1 MNANVVKYFYD
12 FLSCCL
18 KTLFGLTKIDC
29 YFYDLKFINMAD
41 IVNKDYPCSQKD
53 LYSVLETAWGN
64 YSVHLARFT
73 AYKAL
78 YTLPFK
84 TSALSAIASAKALPD
99 DDARSGA
106 SELLH
111 IGLVNMGKICLQNFQ
126 FLKGY
131 IDSAFTDPAVQKVQ
145 YVIAGQ
151 NSYRDASRGDW
162 ESMVSLNT
170 SAKNYL
176 ANATNV
182 TSLTAN
188 NNMPATFV
196 ATQKTASDNFDVQYN
211 NFKLAEE
218 TSVETATKIKAN
230 NAIYHAGISML
241 SDGQKIFMNEPEIL
255 TKFVFS
261 NLLALINPPVAGI
274 KGTINEAV
282 TNAVITNGRISAQ
295 RDGFPSDDVPV
306 DVNGDFGMQLKEG
319 HYKIAVGA
327 DGYVEQIFDM
337 DLKLTG
343 YKTLNVSLVKVV

>member
-1 MNANVVKYFYD
+1 
-12 FLSCCL
+12 
-18 KTLFGLTKIDC
+18 
-29 YFYDLKFINMAD
+29 MAD

-64 YSVHLARFT
+64 NGVHLARFT
-73 AYKAL
+73 AFKAL

-84 TSALSAIASAKALPD
+84 TSALSAVAVAKALPD

-111 IGLVNMGKICLQNFQ
+111 IGLVAMGKVCLQNFQ

-131 IDSAFTDPAVQKVQ
+131 IDTAFTDPAVQKVQ

-151 NSYRDASRGDW
+151 NNYRDASRGDW

-176 ANATNV
+176 ANAGNV

-188 NNMPATFV
+188 NNMPAGFV
-196 ATQKTASDNFDVQYN
+196 ATQKTASDNFDLQYA
-211 NFKLAEE
+211 NFKMAEE
-218 TSVETATKIKAN
+218 TSVETANKIKAN
-230 NAIYHAGISML
+230 NLCYHAGISML
-241 SDGQKIFMNEPEIL
+241 KDAQVIFMNEPEIL

-274 KGTINEAV
+274 KGNIKEAV
-282 TNAVITNGRISAQ
+282 TNAVIGNAKIFAQ
-295 RDGFPSDDVPV
+295 RDGLPADEVPV
-306 DVNGDFGMQLKEG
+306 DVNGDFGHAIEG
-319 HYKIAVGA
+319 R
-327 DGYVEQIFDM
+327 
-337 DLKLTG
+337 
-343 YKTLNVSLVKVV
+343 TL

>member
-1 MNANVVKYFYD
+1 
-12 FLSCCL
+12 
-18 KTLFGLTKIDC
+18 
-29 YFYDLKFINMAD
+29 MAD
-41 IVNKDYPCSQKD
+41 IINKDYPCSQKD

-64 YSVHLARFT
+64 NGVHLARFT
-73 AYKAL
+73 SYKAL

-84 TSALSAIASAKALPD
+84 TTALAAIATAKAMPD

-131 IDSAFTDPAVQKVQ
+131 IDTAFTDIAVQKVQ

-176 ANATNV
+176 ANAGNV
-182 TSLTAN
+182 TALTAG
-188 NNMPATFV
+188 NNMPPTFV
-196 ATQKTASDNFDVQYN
+196 ATQKTGSDNFDVQYN
-211 NFKLAEE
+211 SFKLAEE
-218 TSVETATKIKAN
+218 TSVETANKIKAN
-230 NAIYHAGISML
+230 NLCYHAGISML
-241 SDGQKIFMNEPEIL
+241 NDGQKIFMNEPEIL

-274 KGTINEAV
+274 KGNVKEAV
-282 TNAVITNGRISAQ
+282 TNAVIPNLLMSAQ
-295 RDGFPSDDVPV
+295 KEGGVAQPIEV
-306 DVNGDFGMQLKEG
+306 DVDGVFGEQLSEG
-319 HYKIAVGA
+319 KYSIRVSAV
-327 DGYVEQIFDM
+327 GYVEQVFDM

-343 YKTLNVSLVKVV
+343 FKTLNVELVKVV

>member
-1 MNANVVKYFYD
+1 
-12 FLSCCL
+12 
-18 KTLFGLTKIDC
+18 
-29 YFYDLKFINMAD
+29 MAD

-64 YSVHLARFT
+64 NGVHLARFT
-73 AYKAL
+73 AFKAL

-84 TSALSAIASAKALPD
+84 TSALSAVAVAKALPD

-126 FLKGY
+126 FLKSY
-131 IDSAFTDPAVQKVQ
+131 IDTAFTDPAVQKVQ

-151 NSYRDASRGDW
+151 NSYRDASRQDW
-162 ESMVSLNT
+162 ESMVSMNT

-176 ANATNV
+176 ANAGNV

-188 NNMPATFV
+188 NNMPAGFV
-196 ATQKTASDNFDVQYN
+196 ATQKTASDNFDLQYA
-211 NFKLAEE
+211 NFKMAEE
-218 TSVETATKIKAN
+218 TSVETANKIKAN
-230 NAIYHAGISML
+230 NLCYHAGISML
-241 SDGQKIFMNEPEIL
+241 NDGQKIFMNEPEIL

-274 KGTINEAV
+274 KGNVKEAV
-282 TNAVITNGRISAQ
+282 TNAVIPNLLMSAQ
-295 RDGFPSDDVPV
+295 KEGGVAQPIEV
-306 DVNGDFGMQLKEG
+306 DVDGVFGEQLSEG
-319 HYKIAVGA
+319 KYSIRVSAV
-327 DGYVEQIFDM
+327 GYVEQVFDM

-343 YKTLNVSLVKVV
+343 FKTLNVELVKVV

>member
-1 MNANVVKYFYD
+1 
-12 FLSCCL
+12 
-18 KTLFGLTKIDC
+18 
-29 YFYDLKFINMAD
+29 MAD

-64 YSVHLARFT
+64 NGVHLARFT
-73 AYKAL
+73 SYKAL

-84 TSALSAIASAKALPD
+84 TNALAAIATAKAMPD

-131 IDSAFTDPAVQKVQ
+131 IDTAFTDIAVQKVQ

-176 ANATNV
+176 ANAGNV
-182 TSLTAN
+182 TALTAG
-188 NNMPATFV
+188 NNMPPTFV
-196 ATQKTASDNFDVQYN
+196 ATQKTGSDNFDVQYN
-211 NFKLAEE
+211 SFKLAEE
-218 TSVETATKIKAN
+218 TSVETANKIKAN
-230 NAIYHAGISML
+230 NLCYHAGISML
-241 SDGQKIFMNEPEIL
+241 NDGQKIFMNEPEIL

-274 KGTINEAV
+274 KGNVKEAV
-282 TNAVITNGRISAQ
+282 TNAVIPNLLMSAQ
-295 RDGFPSDDVPV
+295 KEGGVAQPIEV
-306 DVNGDFGMQLKEG
+306 DVDGVFGEQLSEG
-319 HYKIAVGA
+319 KYSIRVSAV
-327 DGYVEQIFDM
+327 GYVEQVFDM
-337 DLKLTG
+337 GLKLTG
-343 YKTLNVSLVKVV
+343 FKALNVELVKVV

>member
-1 MNANVVKYFYD
+1 
-12 FLSCCL
+12 
-18 KTLFGLTKIDC
+18 
-29 YFYDLKFINMAD
+29 MAD

-64 YSVHLARFT
+64 NGVHLARFT
-73 AYKAL
+73 AFKAL

-84 TSALSAIASAKALPD
+84 TSALSAIANAKALPD

-126 FLKGY
+126 FLKSY
-131 IDSAFTDPAVQKVQ
+131 IDTAFTDPAVQKVQ

-151 NSYRDASRGDW
+151 NSYRDASRQDW
-162 ESMVSLNT
+162 ESMVSMNT

-176 ANATNV
+176 ANAGNV

-188 NNMPATFV
+188 NNMPAGFV
-196 ATQKTASDNFDVQYN
+196 ATQKTASDNFDLQYA
-211 NFKLAEE
+211 NFKMAEE
-218 TSVETATKIKAN
+218 TSVETANKIKAN
-230 NAIYHAGISML
+230 NLCYHAGISML
-241 SDGQKIFMNEPEIL
+241 KDAQVIFMNEPEIL

-274 KGTINEAV
+274 KGNIKEAV
-282 TNAVITNGRISAQ
+282 TNAVVPNVVLTAQ
-295 RDGFPSDDVPV
+295 KEGGVAQPIEV
-306 DVNGDFGMQLKEG
+306 DVDGVFGEQLSEG
-319 HYKIAVGA
+319 KYSIRVSAV
-327 DGYVEQIFDM
+327 GYVEQSFDL

-343 YKTLNVSLVKVV
+343 LKTLNVELVKVV

>member
-1 MNANVVKYFYD
+1 
-12 FLSCCL
+12 
-18 KTLFGLTKIDC
+18 
-29 YFYDLKFINMAD
+29 MAD

-64 YSVHLARFT
+64 NGVHLARFT
-73 AYKAL
+73 AFKAL

-84 TSALSAIASAKALPD
+84 TSALSAIANAKALPD

-126 FLKGY
+126 FLKSY
-131 IDSAFTDPAVQKVQ
+131 IDTAFTDPAVQKVQ

-151 NSYRDASRGDW
+151 NSYRDASRQDW
-162 ESMVSLNT
+162 ESMVSMNT

-176 ANATNV
+176 ANAANV
-182 TSLTAN
+182 TALTAN

-196 ATQKTASDNFDVQYN
+196 ATLKTASDNFDSQYA
-211 NFKLAEE
+211 NFKMAEE
-218 TSVETATKIKAN
+218 TSVETAAKIKAN
-230 NAIYHAGISML
+230 NLCYHAGISML
-241 SDGQKIFMNEPEIL
+241 KDAQVIFMNEPEVL

-274 KGTINEAV
+274 KGNIKEAI
-282 TNAVITNGRISAQ
+282 TNAVISNAAILAQLDGASAE
-295 RDGFPSDDVPV
+295 DVPV
-306 DVNGDFGMQLKEG
+306 DLNGDFGQQLKEG
-319 HYKIAVGA
+319 HYIITVSA
-327 DGYVEQIFDM
+327 DGYEKHVFDI

-343 YKTLNVSLVKVV
+343 LKILNVSLEKTA

>member
-1 MNANVVKYFYD
+1 
-12 FLSCCL
+12 
-18 KTLFGLTKIDC
+18 
-29 YFYDLKFINMAD
+29 MAD

-64 YSVHLARFT
+64 YGVHLARFT
-73 AYKAL
+73 GYKAL

-84 TSALSAIASAKALPD
+84 TTALSAIATAKAMPD

-111 IGLVNMGKICLQNFQ
+111 IGLVAMGKICLQNFQ

-131 IDSAFTDPAVQKVQ
+131 IDTAFTDPAVQKVQ

-176 ANATNV
+176 ALPANV
-182 TSLTAN
+182 TALTAN
-188 NNMPATFV
+188 NNMPPAFV
-196 ATQKTASDNFDVQYN
+196 ATQKTGSDNFDVQYN
-211 NFKLAEE
+211 SFKLAEE
-218 TSVETATKIKAN
+218 TSVETANKIKAN
-230 NAIYHAGISML
+230 NLCYHAGISML
-241 SDGQKIFMNEPEIL
+241 NDGQKIFMNEPEIL

-274 KGTINEAV
+274 KGNIKEAV
-282 TNAVITNGRISAQ
+282 TNAVVPNVVLTAQ
-295 RDGFPSDDVPV
+295 KEGGVAQPIEV
-306 DVNGDFGMQLKEG
+306 DVDGVFGEQLSEG
-319 HYKIAVGA
+319 KYSIRVSAV
-327 DGYVEQIFDM
+327 GYVEQSFDL

-343 YKTLNVSLVKVV
+343 LKTLNIELVKVV